1 MVRRAGFF
9 QSMTVLGRLWRGE
22 LELATAFWN
31 WAVFGG
37 LIVNVSSSALF
48 LVLIVNGHPISAILA
63 GYAVSIPYNIFVSV
77 GVWRSAAHHPGDPNW
92 ANFVRIVT
100 IIGMILLSVT

>member
-1 MVRRAGFF
+1 
-9 QSMTVLGRLWRGE
+9 MTALGRLWRGE

-48 LVLIVNGHPISAILA
+48 LFLIVNGRPISAILA
-63 GYAVSIPYNIFVSV
+63 GYAFSIPYNIIASI
-77 GVWRSAAHHPGDPNW
+77 GVWRSAAHHPGDRNW
-92 ANFVRIVT
+92 ANFARIVT
-100 IIGMILLSVT
+100 IIGMVLLSVT